1 MLNKKEKML
10 NKKEKIRLLK
20 INLHRLKNY
29 APKEIVG
36 FQFAIL
42 FGRTEALLAV
52 LGGFDYKK
60 TMSFYSLKHK
70 TKFLG
75 MSYTKKE
82 SASETLIRLC
92 DDYLKVEE
100 E

>member
-10 NKKEKIRLLK
+10 NKKEKIKLLRY
-20 INLHRLKNY
+20 NLDKLKNRK
-29 APKEIVG
+29 PKDNVG
-36 FQFAIL
+36 IL

-75 MSYTKKE
+75 MSYIEKE
-82 SASETLIRLC
+82 SGTETLIRLC